1 MKQSLGAEVYAMPTP
16 VWIVGSYDA
25 EGKPNVMT
33 VAWGGVCCSKPP
45 SIAIS
50 LRKATYT
57 FDSIVERKCFT
68 VSIPSET
75 HAKEADFFGMVSGRD
90 VDKFEATG
98 LTPVRS
104 ELVDAPY
111 VGEFP
116 LILEC
121 RVTHTLEIGLHTQFV
136 GEILDVKADPA
147 VLVGGKPA
155 LDKVLPLLYGTGGK
169 SYFRSGGFVGKGFSI
184 GRGYMR

>member
-1 MKQSLGAEVYAMPTP
+1 MKVSMGAEILAMPTP

-45 SIAIS
+45 CIAVS
-50 LRKATYT
+50 LRQATYSY
-57 FDSIVERKCFT
+57 DCLVARQAFT
-68 VSIPSET
+68 VSIPSEQ
-75 HAKEADFFGMVSGRD
+75 HAKEADFFGMVSGRS
-90 VDKFEATG
+90 VDKFAVTG

-104 ELVDAPY
+104 EVVDAPY

-121 RVTHTLEIGLHTQFV
+121 KLVKTVELGLHTQFV
-136 GEILDVKADPA
+136 GEIMDVKADES

-155 LDKVLPLLYGTGGK
+155 LDKVLPLLYGTGTR
-169 SYFRSGGFVGKGFSI
+169 SYFKSGPFLGKGFSI
-184 GRGYMR
+184 GRGYMD